1 MPTVF
6 TVDEWK
12 SKYQQE
18 LKVFKEF
25 NETFPSGFVDKNKK
39 SGIRCFTSGNGKMQ
53 GIDFWMGIKRNP
65 DNGVWNNLYD
75 IYDNLSNL
83 NLEANANP
91 HGNCVYNFDAEPS
104 VKTCSYKWPCGICRV
119 SQSHMLHLKGLCK
132 TDLDFYD
139 DQFYI
144 YGLKNNRPYFK

>member
-6 TVDEWK
+6 TLDEWK
-12 SKYQQE
+12 SKYQQV

-25 NETFPSGFVDKNKK
+25 NETFPSGFVDKNKN
-39 SGIRCFTSGNGKMQ
+39 SGIRCFTSGTGKMQ

-65 DNGVWNNLYD
+65 DNGVWTHLYD
-75 IYDNLSNL
+75 IYANLSNL